1 MTYSLYCAHNI
12 KYNDMMK
19 KTLLFTLM
27 IIGSAFL
34 SKAQF
39 HQHFTNS
46 TMRLDYSH
54 VGNSEEEHFAFD
66 QMVNDGEWAG
76 SKTILIDELNLGK
89 YYFEIK
95 DIETEAVL
103 YSRGYSSIYG
113 EWEATPE
120 AQKQWG
126 SFHESIRF
134 PWPKKEVNL
143 IISKR
148 NIHNGFDPVWS
159 YKVDPNHHRAFS
171 KAVTNH
177 YKSFDVVVNG
187 DPEKQVD
194 IVVLGEGYAKEDMA
208 KFRKDAKRFA
218 EVLLSTE
225 PYASFKD
232 QFSIRA
238 VETPSPDSG
247 INHPH
252 QDIHTRSALS
262 VTYGAFNSE
271 RYALGYDNKTI
282 RDAAASVPYEFT
294 AILMND
300 SIYGGG
306 GIYNL
311 YITAAVDNAFQ
322 EYLFVHE
329 FGHHFA
335 DLADEYYTSSTAYEM
350 DGQHLEPWELNVT
363 ANTNPETIKWK
374 DIVTPNTPIPTPW
387 DKAKYDE
394 HSIAVQKKRVE
405 MRKAKVD
412 EKVMEDFFIKKRDWD
427 DELLASMK
435 YSGHVGAF
443 EGAQYKSKGLY
454 RSAANCIMFTRHD
467 HFCPA
472 CQRAIKLIIEQNT
485 K

>member
-1 MTYSLYCAHNI
+1 
-12 KYNDMMK
+12 MK
-19 KTLLFTLM
+19 KIFVFALM
-27 IIGSAFL
+27 LTGISFL
-34 SKAQF
+34 AKAQYADY
-39 HQHFTNS
+39 FTNA
-46 TMRLDYSH
+46 TMRLDYNH
-54 VGNSEEEHFAFD
+54 VGTSAEEHFAFD

-76 SKTILIDELNLGK
+76 SKTVLIDELRLGK
-89 YYFEIK
+89 YFFEVK
-95 DIETEAVL
+95 DAKTGKLL

-113 EWEATPE
+113 EWETTPE
-120 AQKQWG
+120 AEKEWG

-134 PWPKKEVNL
+134 PWPKEEVNVT
-143 IISKR
+143 ISKR
-148 NIHNGFDPVWS
+148 NIKNGFDPVWT
-159 YKVDPNHHRAFS
+159 YKVNPKHHRSFS
-171 KAVTNH
+171 KAVKNH
-177 YKSFDVVVNG
+177 YNTIDIVVNG
-187 DPEKQVD
+187 KPEKQVD
-194 IVVLGEGYAKEDMA
+194 IVVLGEGYAKEDMG
-208 KFRKDAKRFA
+208 KFKKDAQRFA

-232 QFSIRA
+232 KFSIRA

-247 INHPH
+247 VNHPH

-262 VTYGAFNSE
+262 VTYGAFDSE

-282 RDAAASVPYEFT
+282 RNASAAVPYEFT

-335 DLADEYYTSSTAYEM
+335 DLADEYYTSATAYEM
-350 DGQHLEPWELNVT
+350 DAEHLEPWELNVT
-363 ANTNPETIKWK
+363 ANADPETIKWK
-374 DIVTPNTPIPTPW
+374 DIVTPDTPIPTPW
-387 DKAKYDE
+387 EKEKYDK
-394 HSIAVQKKRVE
+394 HSIEVQKKRVE
-405 MRKAKVD
+405 MRKAKVK
-412 EKVMEDFFIKKRDWD
+412 EKVMEEFFIKKRAWD
-427 DELLASMK
+427 DKLLSNMK
-435 YSGHVGAF
+435 HSGKVGAF

-467 HFCPA
+467 EFCPA
-472 CQRAIKLIIEQNT
+472 CQRAVKLIIDQYS